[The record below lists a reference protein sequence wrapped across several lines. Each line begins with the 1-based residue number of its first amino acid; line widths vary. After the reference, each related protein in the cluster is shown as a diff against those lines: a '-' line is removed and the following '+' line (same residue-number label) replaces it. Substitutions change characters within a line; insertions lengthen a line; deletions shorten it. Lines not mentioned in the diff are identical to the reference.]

1 MSTSFL
7 PESYT
12 PPATNS
18 SYMKLQEGE
27 NNFRILSSPILGWEY
42 WTSERKPVRLPYSEE
57 AYKQAQKEA
66 QKNPDPKSQKA
77 KHFWAMVV
85 WNYATEKVEILEL
98 TQRGIQESLRSLAT
112 KRGWG
117 NPVKTY
123 DISIDKTGSGTDT
136 EYTVSPIPPSPL
148 PEEIEIALKATPIN
162 LNALFYGEDPF
173 DSTWVEPID
182 AEEVFDN

>member
-27 NNFRILSSPILGWEY
+27 SNFRILSSPILGWEY